1 MMKVETGK
9 VYKIFG
15 NKQMLVVKVDR
26 TNIHTVWPNGMIPAS
41 QFGTY
46 LFVGML
52 VFGVYEYLTD
62 DWRKS

>member
-1 MMKVETGK
+1 MAV
-9 VYKIFG
+9 
-15 NKQMLVVKVDR
+15 LV
-26 TNIHTVWPNGMIPAS
+26 
-41 QFGTY
+41 FGTY